1 MKTAVL
7 LICILHLFSLFG
19 LSQNINWHQFDTAIA
34 KKRNLTFLKDTLE
47 QIKYTAQL
55 NKNYPDFSRCWYY
68 QLKIADLKSE
78 DTAYFNNSYFI
89 DSFLAEDATPQE
101 LKSIMH
107 ILQAKRIAGFRHQF
121 FYKSNKNLFINK
133 KLKTD
138 YYKLSQAALDSLV
151 QMHFEKAKSITLQ
164 LKNTGIANLLWLASD
179 PLVFLFKPDFT
190 DIVIA
195 EQISYQQ
202 IAGNQKFNENNK
214 WMNLTPDQFFK
225 TDSVPK
231 GIHGTFQAIY
241 SLYRQW
247 SGFRAA
253 NPDAFYFIE
262 SLARK
267 YFNLQNSDKEQSGKL
282 YEQYLIINSQSSY
295 SSVKAHAIYQ
305 LALYWNEL
313 GSKYNNANF
322 YTNFTNSRSYSGN
335 FDSTYRKYFE
345 KVQVLLDNNP
355 QLLDSFFYLKQ
366 RLNQI
371 RNQYSK
377 PLLKIENSTNY
388 LSGDSINTKI
398 LFRNVQHVYF
408 KIYKL
413 NSYDYIINSKKLF
426 SNDLLF
432 SKSFTEQSV
441 HLPVSKDYQQ
451 HATKIKLPPLP
462 VGYYAALYSI
472 NPIDTDN
479 KTTAFYTF
487 QVSNMAVI
495 NNDSRVFV
503 LNRKTGQPLIAAK
516 LKVVYQKDNI
526 KKITGTYHTKTNQQ
540 GYANIYKK
548 DIKNIFVFNGLDT
561 IAAQYNTPAENKPEE
576 VFEKDDEDLMDYYE
590 DNLKLHLFTD
600 RAIYRPGQTVHYKG
614 IFIIRNP
621 KTGEPVAL
629 NKQNLQF
636 NWLRKLVDKEVRLF
650 GNGRFDLYIQNPF
663 GKSMDTIHLKCN
675 KYGSFT
681 GTYKIDEKAATGE
694 WEFDTDY
701 IDIEYNNNGHFSVEE
716 YKRPSF
722 ELIIDK
728 PKNFLQLGDSFI
740 ISLKVKS
747 FAGAQLSNVKIDYD
761 VEASF
766 SSIKTNLNTGNEET
780 EWSNI
785 SLLDSSGYTNIKGE
799 LQIKV
804 SAEFLKKYYFSNHI
818 KQEVKYNIHATAIDA
833 TGESHE
839 ADLDVTLDNRP
850 VKINFALNKMLE
862 RSGKNQLSV
871 TAKSMFSGN
880 LAKQLEVVIYK
891 LNDEVIIDEDLQA
904 LDYLLIN
911 KEWIYNPL
919 NTISVNKK
927 EQPNVVYKTIMHTDT
942 GTFIWPKSV
951 LETGNYK
958 IEILCKE
965 NGEIMG
971 EKVTNFSVFDKANNT
986 FPADKTSFNY
996 LPVNTGARGEIIKW
1010 YNGNRAISNYG
1021 IYHAQYFAKTSNGI
1035 VLKYWYDIKTQNNTL
1050 NEWQYKIPA
1059 DAVDEIKL
1067 THIYVFNNELYKEIA
1082 SVYAAKTF
1090 SKEPEIIVEQYRKKL
1105 VPGSKETFVVSIKTS
1120 NENIAAELMTT
1131 MYDAS
1136 LEKIE
1141 KHSWNVPNRQVRYYS
1156 NLQWNNTITEINTN
1170 SLFYY
1175 SIGTL
1180 SQSIKE
1186 SNSSPLWWLNPLD
1199 YAYVSLGENRWENG
1213 TPGASYALQGRVAG
1227 VSITG
1232 NSALSEVVVVGYG
1245 TTAKRDLTGS
1255 VALIKIR
1262 GASSISSY
1270 NIPLVIIDGIVY
1282 EGDLSKIDP
1291 GSITDGIVLKGADA
1305 LGLYGSR
1312 ASNGVI
1318 LLSTKGLLQLPAPEE
1333 TPVVVRRN
1341 FEETAF
1347 FLPQVYISDDGF
1359 YNISFTI
1366 PESVTEW
1373 NWKMLAH
1380 TKKAEFFYLKKTI
1393 VTQLP
1398 LMVQPN
1404 MPRYL
1409 YQGDVIN
1416 LQTRIIN
1423 LDSLIL
1429 NGTSNCIIE
1438 DVVTGQNITDNVLS
1452 VSKQK
1457 FTVDKKSNTSIAYQL
1472 HIPTNMLHPIK
1483 IKITAR
1489 SGSFSDGEEYTIPI
1503 LSSKTLVSKAVPF
1516 VLTHH
1521 SDTILNSPAFPEDA
1535 QPYGIGMYI
1544 TPKPQAAM
1552 VNALPYLANYPYGC
1566 AEQTFNKML
1575 AYSTAIKI
1583 LQTDS
1588 EAQNTIRHIKST
1600 LPKNKMAEALPDEL
1614 SEQTMPWLQL
1624 NHSTMLHQQQLF
1636 QLFDTI
1642 NSKIQIEKYINE
1654 LAALQNID
1662 GGITWFTGGKSS
1674 IYISNYLLLGFGKLK
1689 HDSLPFL
1696 INEKVKI
1703 KYNIMIPKLIKFCDD
1718 SLGAVSAGT
1727 YINLFHLNARRL
1739 WQNDFKLSEDNKNK
1753 VNSIL
1758 KTAWENIDQQRLNDQ
1773 ALLISSSLGFKN
1785 IDSVFYNNA
1794 INQLES
1800 IRQLAISDNVNGLRW
1815 KDISNADD
1823 FTSNDEEIIAN
1834 LALAFEENGNNTK
1847 EVNGIIQWLLQVKE
1861 QHNWST
1867 TKTTAA
1873 IIGLLSRQ
1881 NKSVTGNPIDL
1892 SADVNLQVTDNLFQ
1906 GQLFSFN
1913 QLSSFPATITV
1924 NKSGDTTVKGGFNFY
1939 YLTATP
1945 PVNEMYSGVKI
1956 SKQLQRLNSK
1966 LQWENIEEA
1975 TIVKI
1980 ADKLKTI
1987 ITIVT
1992 SKQLK
1997 YVLIDEKRA
2006 ATLEPVDGSSG
2017 YEYSR
2022 YFSYYKSVKDAG
2034 YQFFT
2039 EQIPSGISTIVY
2051 ETIAA
2056 KEGVFTNGQISLQ
2069 CMYQPALRA
2078 YGAGGVMKVTQ

>member
-1 MKTAVL
+1 MKNAVL

-47 QIKYTAQL
+47 QIKHNAQL
-55 NKNYPDFSRCWYY
+55 EKNYPDFARCWYY

-78 DTAYFNNSYFI
+78 DTAYFNNSNFI
-89 DSFLAEDATPQE
+89 DSFLAEDASPQL

-133 KLKTD
+133 KQKTD

-151 QMHFEKAKSITLQ
+151 QMHFEKAKSISLQ
-164 LKNTGIANLLWLASD
+164 LQNTNVMDLLWLSSD
-179 PLVFLFKPDFT
+179 PFVFLFKPDFT

-202 IAGNQKFNENNK
+202 IAGIQKFNENNK

-231 GIHGTFQAIY
+231 GIHRKFQAIY

-282 YEQYLIINSQSSY
+282 YEQYLITNSKSSY
-295 SSVKAHAIYQ
+295 SSVKAHAIYE

-313 GSKYNNANF
+313 GSKYNNTNF
-322 YTNFTNSRSYSGN
+322 YTNFTSNRSYSGN

-371 RNQYSK
+371 KNQYTK

-540 GYANIYKK
+540 GYTNIYKK
-548 DIKNIFVFNGLDT
+548 DIKNIFVFNGADT
-561 IAAQYNTPAENKPEE
+561 IAAQYNTPAENKPDE

-621 KTGEPVAL
+621 KTGEPVVL
-629 NKQNLQF
+629 NKKNLQF

-650 GNGRFDLYIQNPF
+650 GKGRFDLYIQNPF

-675 KYGSFT
+675 KYGSFS

-694 WEFDTDY
+694 WEFDTGY

-722 ELIIDK
+722 ELVMDK
-728 PKNFLQLGDSFI
+728 PKDFLQLGDSFN

-747 FAGAQLSNVKIDYD
+747 FTGAQLSNVKIDYD
-761 VEASF
+761 VDANF
-766 SSIKTNLNTGNEET
+766 SSVKPNLNTGNEET

-785 SLLDSSGYTNIKGE
+785 SLLDSSGYTNMKGE

-850 VKINFALNKMLE
+850 VKINFTLNKILE
-862 RSGKNQLSV
+862 RSEKDQLSV
-871 TAKSMFSGN
+871 TAKSLFSGN
-880 LAKQLEVVIYK
+880 LTKQLEVVIYK
-891 LNDEVIIDEDLQA
+891 LNDEKIIDEDLQA
-904 LDYLLIN
+904 LDYLQIN

-927 EQPNVVYKTIMHTDT
+927 EQPNVVYKIIMHTDT

-971 EKVTNFSVFDKANNT
+971 EKVADFSVFDKANNT
-986 FPADKTSFNY
+986 FPADKTSFNHM
-996 LPVNTGARGEIIKW
+996 PVNTASRGEIIKW
-1010 YNGNRAISNYG
+1010 YNGNKAISNYG

-1035 VLKYWYDIKTQNNTL
+1035 VLKYWYDIKSQNNTL
-1050 NEWQYKIPA
+1050 NEWQYIIPV

-1067 THIYVFNNELYKEIA
+1067 THIYVLNNELYKETV

-1090 SKEPEIIVEQYRKKL
+1090 SKEPEIIVEQYRKIL
-1105 VPGSKETFVVSIKTS
+1105 VPGSKETFVLSIKTS

-1141 KHSWNVPNRQVRYYS
+1141 KHIWNVPNKQVRYYS
-1156 NLQWNNTITEINTN
+1156 NLQWNNEINETAN
-1170 SLFYY
+1170 SFLFNNNPD
-1175 SIGTL
+1175 TF
-1180 SQSIKE
+1180 SQLKKNT
-1186 SNSSPLWWLNPLD
+1186 NSSPLWWLNPLD
-1199 YAYVSLGENRWENG
+1199 YAYVSLGENRWGNR

-1227 VSITG
+1227 VSITD
-1232 NSALSEVVVVGYG
+1232 NSALNDVVVIGYG
-1245 TTAKRDLTGS
+1245 TAKRDLTGS

-1262 GASSISSY
+1262 GVSSISSY

-1282 EGDLSKIDP
+1282 EGDISKIDP
-1291 GSITDGIVLKGADA
+1291 GSLTDGIVLKGADA
-1305 LGLYGSR
+1305 MGLYGSR
-1312 ASNGVI
+1312 AINGVI
-1318 LLSTKGLLQLPAPEE
+1318 LLSTKGLLQLPVPEE

-1347 FLPQVYISDDGF
+1347 FLPQVYIGHDGF

-1380 TKKAEFFYLKKTI
+1380 TKTAQFFYLQKTI

-1409 YQGDVIN
+1409 YQGDIIN
-1416 LQTRIIN
+1416 LQTRITN
-1423 LDSLIL
+1423 LDSAAL
-1429 NGTSNCIIE
+1429 NGTSNCSIE
-1438 DVVTGQNITDNVLS
+1438 DVVTGQNITANVLS
-1452 VSKQK
+1452 LSNQI

-1503 LSSKTLVSKAVPF
+1503 LSSKTLVSKALPF
-1516 VLTHH
+1516 VITHH
-1521 SDTILNSPAFPEDA
+1521 SDTVIYTPDLPVDA

-1544 TPKPQAAM
+1544 TPKSQAAI

-1583 LQTDS
+1583 VQTDS
-1588 EAQNTIRHIKST
+1588 AAQNTISRIKST
-1600 LPKNKMAEALPDEL
+1600 LPNNKVAEALPDEL

-1624 NHSTMLHQQQLF
+1624 NHSTMLHAQQLF
-1636 QLFDTI
+1636 QLFDTV

-1674 IYISNYLLLGFGKLK
+1674 IYISNYLLLGYGKLK
-1689 HDSLPFL
+1689 KDSLMFL
-1696 INEKVKI
+1696 INEKVKT

-1758 KTAWENIDQQRLNDQ
+1758 KMAWENIDQQRLNEQ
-1773 ALLISSSLGFKN
+1773 ALLITSSLGFKN

-1800 IRQLAISDNVNGLRW
+1800 IKQLAISDNVNGLRW

-1823 FTSNDEEIIAN
+1823 FTSNDEETIAN
-1834 LALAFEENGNNTK
+1834 LALAFEESGNNAK
-1847 EVNGIIQWLLQVKE
+1847 EVIGIIQWLLQAKE

-1892 SADVNLQVTDNLFQ
+1892 SADVNLQVTDNLLK

-1913 QLSSFPATITV
+1913 QLSSFPATITLH
-1924 NKSGDTTVKGGFNFY
+1924 KSVDTTVKGGFNFY

-1945 PVNEMYSGVKI
+1945 PVNELYSGVKI

-1966 LQWENIEEA
+1966 LQWENIEAA

-1980 ADKLKTI
+1980 ADKLKTV
-1987 ITIVT
+1987 ITIET
-1992 SKQLK
+1992 PKQLK

-2006 ATLEPVDGSSG
+2006 ATLEPVDGRSG

-2022 YFSYYKSVKDAG
+2022 YFSYYQSVKDAG
-2034 YQFFT
+2034 YQFFA

-2051 ETIAA
+2051 ETVVA

-2078 YGAGGVMKVTQ
+2078 YDAGGMIKVTQ